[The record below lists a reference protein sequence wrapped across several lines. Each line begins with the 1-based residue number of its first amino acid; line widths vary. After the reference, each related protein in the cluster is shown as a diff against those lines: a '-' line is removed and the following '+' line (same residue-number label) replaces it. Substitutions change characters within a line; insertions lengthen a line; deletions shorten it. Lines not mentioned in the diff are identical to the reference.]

1 MALQFDLVRVIYA
14 LIAIKQRFLPRRLSQ
29 EEARLLEHFRAL
41 SEQDR
46 IALRYL
52 CTAIRETST
61 HNRL

>member
-1 MALQFDLVRVIYA
+1 MALQFDLVRVFYA
-14 LIAIKQRFLPRRLSQ
+14 LVAIKQRLLPRRLSQ

-52 CTAIRETST
+52 CTAIRETSP
-61 HNRL
+61 HSRL